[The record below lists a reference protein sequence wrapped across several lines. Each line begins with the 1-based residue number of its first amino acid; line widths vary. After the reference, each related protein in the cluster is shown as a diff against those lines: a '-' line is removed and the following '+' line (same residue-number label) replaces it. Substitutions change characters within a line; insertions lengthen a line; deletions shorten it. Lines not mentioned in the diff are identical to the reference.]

1 MDIQLSPETAEVTE
15 TIVGGVL
22 NGERWFAATT
32 QPQREGVAVENLVR
46 QGFYT
51 FCPLER
57 VVRRHARRST
67 TMTVPVFRGYVFVR
81 MDPKEAR
88 WRSIN
93 GTLGVRS
100 LVASGDSPLPIRP
113 GVIETFVESTD
124 ADGILRFVD
133 PLRPGMTVRLRSGPL
148 AEQLGVIERLDGRSR
163 VVLLMDF
170 IGGHVRA
177 GVSRDMIRK
186 VA

>member
-1 MDIQLSPETAEVTE
+1 
-15 TIVGGVL
+15 
-22 NGERWFAATT
+22 
-32 QPQREGVAVENLVR
+32 
-46 QGFYT
+46 
-51 FCPLER
+51 
-57 VVRRHARRST
+57 
-67 TMTVPVFRGYVFVR
+67 